1 VQGVHLPD
9 TCPVRGEFLQQFYGT
24 LTVAR
29 FDDPDTQGF
38 FIALP
43 RLTAEGHEQA
53 RLITERDNK
62 FRLLTA
68 STVVDVLNEQQ
79 VTRRPPSPLGVTS
92 DPAVVVSE
100 HGVYSAAIELDP
112 AERTAVRVLVWGQPG
127 HPVPMPV
134 LDLLSAAPDYGA
146 GIPAVDISGTGPT
159 LLKAVRGAVEHEPLV
174 ATVAGSASDFEYQLP
189 ASPKFFVG
197 RKPYVAKLTDVLSR
211 GNGVVVL
218 NAQSGSGKSS
228 LALRFGQLAI
238 DEARGH
244 ALVVD
249 TRTASTRAYLTAVL
263 RRAALEAERAGL
275 LRLPNEPSWA
285 TLASALRTLSDAAW
299 TSGSGPLV
307 VFFDQFENAFK
318 DAELTRE
325 FRDLALGVREVA
337 GPLVVG
343 FAWKTDLVGWT
354 EGHPYQLR
362 DEIRAHATVLTLG
375 PLGASEVEILLR
387 RLEKALGQRLL
398 PDLRQRLREY
408 SQGLPWLL
416 KKLASHLIRENES
429 GATQEQ
435 LLAEALNVQNLF
447 EADLAQLQPAEQDA
461 LRFVARHA
469 PVAVTEVMERVSAP
483 VVQSLLDQRL
493 LVQVGERL
501 DTYWDIFRDFLNTGR
516 IPIEDS
522 YILRQTPLAVARLL
536 AVLDDD
542 GTGSV
547 PELAARLNTSE
558 NGIFN
563 LSRDLRLMGVTT
575 YEPKRV
581 HVNED
586 VWCARNRE
594 TALRLRVVG
603 ALRRHRAYTV
613 FTQLCERGAG
623 KVTLAAYATEL
634 PSAFPAVAGADKTWL
649 SYARAFVWWF
659 EYAGLARVD
668 GQLVIATDEGDG
680 GGKYHLFGM
689 QPPVRVRGAF
699 PQEAPGP
706 AVDIILALASGKP
719 APQLLTKRRAGT
731 LRQLVGLG
739 VVGQDGDNTV
749 RLVRTDLVRDGEIVP
764 AVLREL
770 LESQPG
776 LADAL
781 ARLEANPAEKPEHV
795 GEVIRAAYGAD
806 WTAATTHAT
815 GKHVRGWAR
824 HAGIATSPRPGR
836 LPGTRRIHGELRLF
850 ADDDIGAHGTAS
862 EIRD

>member
-1 VQGVHLPD
+1 
-9 TCPVRGEFLQQFYGT
+9 
-24 LTVAR
+24 
-29 FDDPDTQGF
+29 
-38 FIALP
+38 
-43 RLTAEGHEQA
+43 
-53 RLITERDNK
+53 
-62 FRLLTA
+62 
-68 STVVDVLNEQQ
+68 
-79 VTRRPPSPLGVTS
+79 
-92 DPAVVVSE
+92 
-100 HGVYSAAIELDP
+100 
-112 AERTAVRVLVWGQPG
+112 
-127 HPVPMPV
+127 MPV

-146 GIPAVDISGTGPT
+146 GIPAVDISYTGPA
-159 LLKAVRGAVEHEPLV
+159 LLESAGGSVEHEPLI

-228 LALRFGQLAI
+228 LALRFGHLAV
-238 DEARGH
+238 EKVRGH

-275 LRLPNEPSWA
+275 LRLPKEPSWA

-299 TSGSGPLV
+299 TAEGGPLV
-307 VFFDQFENAFK
+307 IFFDQFENVFK

-447 EADLAQLQPAEQDA
+447 EVDLAQLQPAEQEA
-461 LRFVARHA
+461 LRFVARYA
-469 PVAVTEVMERVSAP
+469 PVAVTEVMERASAP

-586 VWCARNRE
+586 VWCAQDRE
-594 TALRLRVVG
+594 GALRLRVVG

-659 EYAGLARVD
+659 EYAGLARLD
-668 GQLVIATDEGDG
+668 GQLVIATDEGDE
-680 GGKYHLFGM
+680 GGKYRLFGM

-699 PQEAPGP
+699 PQQAPGP
-706 AVDIILALASGKP
+706 AIHAILALAAGKP

-731 LRQLVGLG
+731 LRQLVGIG
-739 VVGQDGDNTV
+739 IVHRNGDNTL
-749 RLVRTDLVRDGEIVP
+749 RLVRTDLVRDGRIVP

-770 LESQPG
+770 LEHQPG

-781 ARLEANPAEKPEHV
+781 ALLEANPAAKPERV

-806 WTAATTHAT
+806 WTAVTTHAT

-824 HAGIATSPRPGR
+824 HAGIATLPRLSGLSDGHR
-836 LPGTRRIHGELRLF
+836 KHDELQLF
-850 ADDDIGAHGTAS
+850 LDDEVGADRTSA
-862 EIRD
+862 EIRR

>member
-1 VQGVHLPD
+1 
-9 TCPVRGEFLQQFYGT
+9 
-24 LTVAR
+24 
-29 FDDPDTQGF
+29 
-38 FIALP
+38 
-43 RLTAEGHEQA
+43 
-53 RLITERDNK
+53 
-62 FRLLTA
+62 
-68 STVVDVLNEQQ
+68 
-79 VTRRPPSPLGVTS
+79 
-92 DPAVVVSE
+92 
-100 HGVYSAAIELDP
+100 
-112 AERTAVRVLVWGQPG
+112 
-127 HPVPMPV
+127 M
-134 LDLLSAAPDYGA
+134 
-146 GIPAVDISGTGPT
+146 
-159 LLKAVRGAVEHEPLV
+159 
-174 ATVAGSASDFEYQLP
+174 
-189 ASPKFFVG
+189 
-197 RKPYVAKLTDVLSR
+197 
-211 GNGVVVL
+211 
-218 NAQSGSGKSS
+218 
-228 LALRFGQLAI
+228 
-238 DEARGH
+238 
-244 ALVVD
+244 
-249 TRTASTRAYLTAVL
+249 
-263 RRAALEAERAGL
+263 
-275 LRLPNEPSWA
+275 
-285 TLASALRTLSDAAW
+285 W
-299 TSGSGPLV
+299 TYESGPLV
-307 VFFDQFENAFK
+307 VFFDQFENVFK

-325 FRDLALGVREVA
+325 FRDLALGVRDVA

-461 LRFVARHA
+461 LRFVARYA

-522 YILRQTPLAVARLL
+522 YILRQTPPAVARLL
-536 AVLDDD
+536 GVLDAD

-586 VWCARNRE
+586 VWCAHDRE
-594 TALRLRVVG
+594 SALRLRVVG

-634 PSAFPAVAGADKTWL
+634 PSAFPAVAGAEKTWL

-659 EYAGLARVD
+659 EYAGLARLD

-680 GGKYHLFGM
+680 GGKYRLFGM

-699 PQEAPGP
+699 PQEPPGP
-706 AVDIILALASGKP
+706 AIDIILALAAGKP
-719 APQLLTKRRAGT
+719 PPQLLTKRRARS

-739 VVGQDGDNTV
+739 IVHRDGDDTL
-749 RLVRTDLVRDGEIVP
+749 RLVRADLVRDGKIVP

-770 LESQPG
+770 VENQPG

-781 ARLEANPAEKPEHV
+781 ALLEANPAEKPERV

-806 WTAATTHAT
+806 WTAVTTHGT

-824 HAGIATSPRPGR
+824 YAGIATSPRPGR
-836 LPGTRRIHGELRLF
+836 VPGSSQPRGELQLF
-850 ADDDIGAHGTAS
+850 LDDDIAADGTAS
-862 EIRD
+862 